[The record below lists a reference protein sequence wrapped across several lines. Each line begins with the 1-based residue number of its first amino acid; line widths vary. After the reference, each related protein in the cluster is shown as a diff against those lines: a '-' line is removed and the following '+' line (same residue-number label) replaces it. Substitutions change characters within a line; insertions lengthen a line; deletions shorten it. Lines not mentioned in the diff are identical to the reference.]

1 MRKQIDLE
9 ALPEEVQREVL
20 DYAEFLLQKRK
31 KKDETQEDR
40 KWLSSVKRGPS
51 KGTTA
56 SATVEAMREEER
68 C

>member
-1 MRKQIDLE
+1 VE
-9 ALPEEVQREVL
+9 HFV
-20 DYAEFLLQKRK
+20 EFLLQKCK
-31 KKDETQEDR
+31 KGREPQEDR
-40 KWLSSVKRGPS
+40 QWLSSVKRGPS